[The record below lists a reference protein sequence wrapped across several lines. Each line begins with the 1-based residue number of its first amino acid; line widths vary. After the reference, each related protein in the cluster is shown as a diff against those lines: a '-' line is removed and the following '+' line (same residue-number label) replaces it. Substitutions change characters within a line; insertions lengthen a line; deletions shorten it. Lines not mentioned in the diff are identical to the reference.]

1 MRDFVVDNDLTAS
14 DPKEVEIYADKRLLK
29 RERKKKFIFLLSDGL
44 YIQESLD
51 VGLLD
56 GMDHCHLICGSHG
69 SCLV

>member
-56 GMDHCHLICGSHG
+56 GMDHCHSTAGDLLLYI
-69 SCLV
+69 